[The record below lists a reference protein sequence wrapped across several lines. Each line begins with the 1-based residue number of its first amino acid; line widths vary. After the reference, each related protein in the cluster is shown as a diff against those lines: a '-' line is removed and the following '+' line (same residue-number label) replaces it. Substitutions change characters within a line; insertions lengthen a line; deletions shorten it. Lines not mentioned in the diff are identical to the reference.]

1 MSKTPPM
8 RAVTLLILVA
18 LSLLASAQTPQP
30 AQKKSKTLVDYQSE
44 LGLSDTQVADVKR
57 TLELFKSEIKAYQSQ
72 LLETEQSLAARVKAG
87 GSIEEIKA
95 DLRQSSD
102 LHFQL
107 RYLDVVTSRKVEA
120 ILSPDQMAR
129 WREIQQKKRGQA
141 P

>member
-1 MSKTPPM
+1 M

>member
-1 MSKTPPM
+1 MSKIPPM

-57 TLELFKSEIKAYQSQ
+57 TLELFKSEIKAYRSQ

>member
-1 MSKTPPM
+1 MCLKFLAM
-8 RAVTLLILVA
+8 RAVTVLILVA

-30 AQKKSKTLVDYQSE
+30 ATKSKTLVDYQSE
-44 LGLSDTQVADVKR
+44 LGLSDRQVADVKR
-57 TLELFKSEIKAYQSQ
+57 TLDLFKSEIKAYQSQ
-72 LLETEQSLAARVKAG
+72 LVETERSLAARVKAG
-87 GSIEEIKA
+87 ASIEKIKA

-102 LHFQL
+102 LHYQL

-129 WREIQQKKRGQA
+129 WREIQQTKRGQA

>member
-1 MSKTPPM
+1 M

-18 LSLLASAQTPQP
+18 LSLLASAQTPKP
-30 AQKKSKTLVDYQSE
+30 AQKSKTLVDYQSE
-44 LGLSDTQVADVKR
+44 LGLSDTQVADVTR
-57 TLELFKSEIKAYQSQ
+57 TLDLFKSEIRAYQSE
-72 LLETEQSLAARVKAG
+72 LVKTERSLAARVRAG
-87 GSIEEIKA
+87 GPAEEIKA
-95 DLRQSSD
+95 DLRKSSD